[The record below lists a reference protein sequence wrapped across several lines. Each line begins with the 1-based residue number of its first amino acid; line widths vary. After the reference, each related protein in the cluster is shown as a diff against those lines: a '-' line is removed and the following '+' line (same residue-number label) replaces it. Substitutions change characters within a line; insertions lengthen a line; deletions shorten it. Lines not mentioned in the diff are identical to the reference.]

1 MSDKITFPL
10 THEVYKSCSIKPEEL
25 IEIAARFSLPLE
37 RVHAAITDM
46 AAAMRDGTLPTLRT
60 SSKLRRFVRN
70 KIAEDIK
77 PKEPTMRARLMRSFT
92 ETPNAKFAV
101 FRRSASG
108 RAAYFQALHPDE
120 DKAREVARTHAS
132 ESVGYGHKDF
142 TYFVV
147 ELKHR
152 VGIENGK
159 PVDEAVL

>member
-25 IEIAARFSLPLE
+25 IEIAARFNLPLE
-37 RVHAAITDM
+37 RTRAAVTDM
-46 AAAMRDGTLPTLRT
+46 AAAMRDGTLPALRT
-60 SSKLRRFVRN
+60 ASKLRRFIRN
-70 KIAEDIK
+70 KIAQDIK
-77 PKEPTMRARLMRSFT
+77 PREATLRSRLMKSFA
-92 ETPNAKFAV
+92 ENPDAKFAV

-120 DKAREVARTHAS
+120 DKAREVARLHAS
-132 ESVGYGHKDF
+132 ESVSLGHKDF
-142 TYFVV
+142 TYFVI

-159 PVDEAVL
+159 PVDEAL